1 MEPSYSTSYTLLER
15 AKNQNDNQAWD
26 QLIANYRK
34 YIYVVIRSMNVNSSD
49 TDDILQQVLIEL
61 WKYLPKYENTS
72 GESKFRF
79 WLAKITRNQVIS
91 FIRREKAHLNKCDSA
106 KREIQG
112 HYLSS
117 IETPEIERI
126 ITQEWQLFL
135 SNSAMEKVEVH
146 FSATALK
153 AFDLFRKGQNP
164 TEIAEQLDVKTD
176 SVYKYISRIKL
187 KLIQEIEHLQKELD
201 F

>member
-1 MEPSYSTSYTLLER
+1 MEPTYSTSYTLLER

-49 TDDILQQVLIEL
+49 ADDILQQVLIEL
-61 WKYLPKYENTS
+61 WKYLPKYENTDKK
-72 GESKFRF
+72 SKFRY

-91 FIRREKAHLNKCDSA
+91 FIRREQSHLKKCDHA
-106 KREIQG
+106 KREAQDL
-112 HYLSS
+112 YLAS
-117 IETPEIERI
+117 IEPPEIERI
-126 ITQEWQLFL
+126 ITQEWQVFL
-135 SNSAMEKVEVH
+135 TNSAMEKVEVH

-153 AFDLFRKGQNP
+153 AFELFRNGQTPN
-164 TEIAEQLDVKTD
+164 EIAELLEVKPD

-187 KLIQEIEHLQKELD
+187 KLIQEIEHLKKELD